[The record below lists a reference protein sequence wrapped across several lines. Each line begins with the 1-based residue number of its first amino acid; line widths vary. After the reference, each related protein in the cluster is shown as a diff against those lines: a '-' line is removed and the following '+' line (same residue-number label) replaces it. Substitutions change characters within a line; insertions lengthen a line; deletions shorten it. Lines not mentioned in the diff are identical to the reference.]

1 MRSIFGVLILLAL
14 GGTVRAA
21 EQKVLGPDG
30 KTIGVLLDCNTCKE
44 EGVDESCVGGAEEGF
59 HDGKPCGKCLME
71 ANFGEKLM
79 YANDLKISGILQ
91 GVGGAPLPNEF
102 IRLYLPNTWTVR
114 TRTAAKGYFRLLLGA
129 TLDRQGSQIEVDLG
143 IRTRLKGG
151 TGEDYSLFMLPE
163 NYKPCKPAAKD
174 SKD

>member
-1 MRSIFGVLILLAL
+1 MRSIFVVLVLLAL
-14 GGTVRAA
+14 GGTVHAA

-30 KTIGVLLDCNTCKE
+30 KAIGVLLDCNTCKE
-44 EGVDESCVGGAEEGF
+44 EGAGQSCVGGAEEGF
-59 HDGKPCGKCLME
+59 HDGKPCGKCLIE
-71 ANFGEKLM
+71 ANFGEKLL

-91 GVGGAPLPNEF
+91 TVGGAPLADEF
-102 IRLYLPNTWTVR
+102 VRLYLPNTWTVR

-129 TLDRQGSQIEVDLG
+129 TLDRQGPQIEVDLG
-143 IRTRLKGG
+143 TRTRLKGG

-163 NYKPCKPAAKD
+163 HYKPCKPDMKG